1 MYLFVRTEST
11 YHSKT
16 LSLNYFISICYL
28 RQSEMMET
36 NKMSILSVLLVL
48 ISPAFS
54 SPLDNL
60 NINPGLFSPNSKI
73 EKYKIIPRYHISQ
86 WLLLRGLLLHTV
98 PYSFLSFSKLTK
110 LIIPIITLSGK
121 VGGMASL
128 AGAPYVSIYEAT
140 DEEILE
146 MAQSLASNGL
156 IDSLENMR
164 DDNIYIFQGLV
175 DSITPWCKSLLSWRN
190 NYHPIFRAGR
200 KN

>member
-1 MYLFVRTEST
+1 MDNICTLKVQSTLF
-11 YHSKT
+11 
-16 LSLNYFISICYL
+16 FL
-28 RQSEMMET
+28 R
-36 NKMSILSVLLVL
+36 I
-48 ISPAFS
+48 
-54 SPLDNL
+54 
-60 NINPGLFSPNSKI
+60 SKI
-73 EKYKIIPRYHISQ
+73 EKYKIIARYHISQ
-86 WLLLRGLLLHTV
+86 WLLLRGLLLYTV

-110 LIIPIITLSGK
+110 FIIPIITLSGK

-175 DSITPWCKSLLSWRN
+175 DTITPWCKSLLIWRN
-190 NYHPIFRAGR
+190 NDKSTKHQSLGQAARMEGFYQNFLSSDSVVENKDDIESEHGFV
-200 KN
+200 